1 MTGQVHEILVLDGKK
16 TSMEFCPPLPK
27 DDPRILPSEHG
38 GGSNSACWRGYR
50 GSWEIKDGEFFLIGL
65 SGKYRLREEIP
76 IPAKW
81 VSGIIQVSLGEVLRY
96 IHYGITTATVYE
108 QELHIKIK
116 EGMVVETSTIDNRSP
131 FSEETR
137 FKIEGSWKSGMV
149 LDWHTTESH
158 AVGENEYGHT
168 VFETTRT
175 ELGELLYQFKYR
187 SNRIALNSLIKLA
200 SSRLSVANG
209 KFDLI
214 VPIPPSSPKR
224 TVTSQIAAGLAPGL
238 AAAISLTALTKVR
251 ETDELKSVTDPEKR
265 RELLA
270 GAFSADKSQI
280 HGKKVLLVDDLYRSG
295 ATLEAATDA
304 LYHLGG
310 AAAVYVFAITRTRV
324 NR

>member
-1 MTGQVHEILVLDGKK
+1 MTEQVHEILVLDGNK
-16 TSMEFCPPLPK
+16 TSMEFCPSLPK
-27 DDPRILPSEHG
+27 DDPRILPSGHAG
-38 GGSNSACWRGYR
+38 GLNSACWRGYQ
-50 GSWEIKDGEFFLIGL
+50 GAWEIKDGEFFLTGL
-65 SGKYRLREEIP
+65 SGKYRLREETP

-81 VSGIIQVSLGEVLRY
+81 VSGTIKIPQGEVLRY
-96 IHYGITTATVYE
+96 IHYSVNTVTIYE

-116 EGMVVETSTIDNRSP
+116 EGVIVETSRIDNRSP

-137 FKIEGSWKSGMV
+137 FRIEGSWKSGMV

-158 AVGENEYGHT
+158 VVGENEHGHT

-187 SNRIALNSLIKLA
+187 SNRSALNSLIKLA
-200 SSRLSVANG
+200 ASKLSVANG

-214 VPIPPSSPKR
+214 VPIPPSNPKR

-251 ETDELKSVTDPEKR
+251 ETDELKSVTDLERR

-270 GAFSADKSQI
+270 EAFSADKSQVN
-280 HGKKVLLVDDLYRSG
+280 GKRVLLVDDLYRSG

-310 AAAVYVFAITRTRV
+310 AAAVYVFAVTRTRV